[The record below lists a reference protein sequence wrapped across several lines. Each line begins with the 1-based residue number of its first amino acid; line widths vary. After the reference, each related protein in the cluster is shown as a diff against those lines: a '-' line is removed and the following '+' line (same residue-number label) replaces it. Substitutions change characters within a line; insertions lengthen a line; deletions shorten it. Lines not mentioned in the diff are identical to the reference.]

1 MPPGRGCFGLVNR
14 KNSMASDNQKAVPRG
29 AEAAGHFVRGL
40 WEENAIFRQ
49 LLGMCPVL
57 AVTAQ
62 MQPALTMGAATTFV
76 LVCSNVVVSLMRK
89 QLQGHLRILMFT
101 LTIATFVTVA
111 DLLLQAFLPEMSE
124 KLGPY
129 VPLIIVNCLIIG
141 RAEAC
146 GSRKG
151 IGTSL
156 ADALGMGIGFT
167 FGLCVLASVR
177 EILADGAWW
186 GIRLMPD
193 GFVNWNVMKLPAG
206 AFLTLGILLG
216 LSAHFLKKR

>member
-1 MPPGRGCFGLVNR
+1 ME
-14 KNSMASDNQKAVPRG
+14 SYMAEEIKI
-29 AEAAGHFVRGL
+29 EATKTGKPEWSGHFIRGL

-57 AVTAQ
+57 AVTAALK
-62 MQPALTMGAATTFV
+62 PALTMGAATTFV
-76 LVCSNVVVSLMRK
+76 LVCSAVVVSSIRK
-89 QLQGHLRILMFT
+89 LLVGHLRILMFT
-101 LTIATFVTVA
+101 LTIATFVTIA
-111 DLLLQAFLPEMSE
+111 DLLLQAFLPTMSE

-151 IGTSL
+151 VGTSFC
-156 ADALGMGIGFT
+156 DALGMGIGFT
-167 FGLCVLASVR
+167 FGLCVLAAIR
-177 EILADGAWW
+177 EILADAALF
-186 GIRLMPD
+186 GIPIPLMSD
-193 GFVNWNVMKLPAG
+193 SFVKWNVMKLPAG

-216 LSAHFLKKR
+216 LSNHFFRKK

>member
-1 MPPGRGCFGLVNR
+1 MATDEQIKLKSGPPESVT
-14 KNSMASDNQKAVPRG
+14 
-29 AEAAGHFVRGL
+29 HFIRGL

-49 LLGMCPVL
+49 LLGMCPTL
-57 AVTAQ
+57 AVTGALK
-62 MQPALTMGAATTFV
+62 PALTMGGATLFV

-89 QLQGHLRILMFT
+89 LLQGHLRILMFT
-101 LTIATFVTVA
+101 LTISTFVTIA
-111 DLLLQAFLPEMSE
+111 DLLLKAFLPDMSE

-151 IGTSL
+151 VGTSL

-167 FGLCVLASVR
+167 FALCVLAAVR
-177 EILADGAWW
+177 EILADGALW
-186 GIRLMPD
+186 GVRIMPEA
-193 GFVNWNVMKLPAG
+193 FVNWNVMKLPAG
-206 AFLTLGILLG
+206 AFLTLGIMLG
-216 LSAHFLKKR
+216 LANWLCKRK